1 MNIRYDASVYKVV
14 VTVDENMTATVAYY
28 KDGNLV
34 NSDTGA
40 AFSNTSIVREVK
52 ASLQGNKTL
61 NGQPSTASYKYQVV
75 EVADEKGTVKDNA
88 QSWEVTNNTTEISH
102 TAKDAKKKQK
112 PQQLNFQNLLTMPQA
127 IITIKLQR

>member
-52 ASLQGNKTL
+52 TSLQGNKTL
-61 NGQPSTASYKYQVV
+61 N
-75 EVADEKGTVKDNA
+75 D
-88 QSWEVTNNTTEISH
+88 
-102 TAKDAKKKQK
+102 
-112 PQQLNFQNLLTMPQA
+112 
-127 IITIKLQR
+127 

>member
-1 MNIRYDASVYKVV
+1 MPFSFLLQQTDENGTVLENGHQQNVKNGENGQISLMRLLTRHLEHIYYKISEVSGSDVNMRYDASVYKVV

-28 KDGNLV
+28 KDSNLV

-61 NGQPSTASYKYQVV
+61 NGQPSTASYKY
-75 EVADEKGTVKDNA
+75 
-88 QSWEVTNNTTEISH
+88 
-102 TAKDAKKKQK
+102 
-112 PQQLNFQNLLTMPQA
+112 
-127 IITIKLQR
+127 